1 MNQHKKFAEKLQKDI
16 KKLMRHN
23 EEILQQVR
31 EQAPEKVDVLIRDS
45 KSIMKLVK
53 KGDIE
58 ALNKLKEKYADSSN
72 K

>member
-16 KKLMRHN
+16 KKLMKHN

-31 EQAPEKVDVLIRDS
+31 EHAPEQVDALIRDS
-45 KSIMKLVK
+45 KGIMKLVK
-53 KGDIE
+53 KGDID
-58 ALNKLKEKYADSSN
+58 ALNKLKQKYADSSN

>member
-16 KKLMRHN
+16 KKLIKNN

-31 EQAPEKVDVLIRDS
+31 HEAPEKVDALIRDT
-45 KSIMKLVK
+45 KSVMKLVK
-53 KGDIE
+53 KGDID